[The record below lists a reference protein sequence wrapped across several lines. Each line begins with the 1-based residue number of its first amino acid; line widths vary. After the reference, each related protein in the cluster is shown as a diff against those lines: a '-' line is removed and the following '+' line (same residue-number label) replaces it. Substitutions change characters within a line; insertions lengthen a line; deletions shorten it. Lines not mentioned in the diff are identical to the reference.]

1 MIQMTKKLLVVDADT
16 LLYSSAAQQQLN
28 KCLATNIEYGSQR
41 LFESKTA
48 FNEWAKENNRDKAN
62 YSFETVSEIK
72 PDAEPRF
79 AFQAI
84 KQKVDKIVEAAKCD
98 DYVLCIEGEGNFR
111 KDFKSRFINYKGQR
125 SEKPLLFEE
134 CREFFLKKYK
144 KKVILSEGRETDDT
158 CNIMAWESYNK
169 GFSSKDRNKCNV
181 VLAYCDKDLAA
192 NSRGWM
198 LNYNKLEEGIFW
210 NDAFTQSYNFATQ
223 LLIGDSADNIPG
235 IEKLSK
241 ITKERF
247 NIKVEGVGPATAK
260 KILADCKTE
269 VDLASRVYEC
279 YEAMYGEEEGWEER
293 LDENGFFLYLLRHE
307 KDEWDLNKYLRGTI
321 YE

>member
-1 MIQMTKKLLVVDADT
+1 MTKLLVIDADT
-16 LLYSSAAQQQLN
+16 ILYSSAAQQQLN

-48 FNEWAKENNRDKAN
+48 FNDWVKENGRDKAN
-62 YSFETVSEIK
+62 YSFETKSEIK

-79 AFQAI
+79 AFQSI
-84 KQKVDKIVEAAKCD
+84 KQKVDKIIDAAGCND
-98 DYVLCIEGEGNFR
+98 FVLCIEGEGNFR
-111 KDFKSRFINYKGQR
+111 KDFKSRFVDYKGQR
-125 SEKPLLFEE
+125 TAKPLLFEE
-134 CREFFLKKYK
+134 CRDFFIKKYK
-144 KKVILSEGRETDDT
+144 SRVVLSEGRETDDT
-158 CNIMAWESYNK
+158 VNILAWESYQK
-169 GFSSKDRNKCNV
+169 AVDARNRDACDV
-181 VLAYCDKDLAA
+181 VLAFVDKDIAA
-192 NSRGWM
+192 NSRGLL
-198 LNYNKLEEGIFW
+198 LNYNKLENGIFW
-210 NDAFTQSYNFATQ
+210 NDSFTQAYNFATQ

-235 IEKLSK
+235 IERLSK

-269 VDLASRVYEC
+269 VDLASRVFEC
-279 YEAMYGEEEGWEER
+279 YSAMYGEEEGWEER

-307 KDEWDLNKYLRGTI
+307 KDQWDLNRYLKGAI

>member
-1 MIQMTKKLLVVDADT
+1 MTKKLLVVDADT
-16 LLYSSAAQQQLN
+16 ILYASAAQQQLN

-48 FNEWAKENNRDKAN
+48 FNDWAKEHNRKKDN
-62 YSFETVSEIK
+62 YSFETISEIK
-72 PDAEPRF
+72 PGAEPRF

-84 KQKVDKIVEAAKCD
+84 KQKVDKIIEAAGCD

-111 KDFKSRFINYKGQR
+111 KDFKSRFVDYKGQR
-125 SEKPLLFEE
+125 RPKPILFEE

-144 KKVILSEGRETDDT
+144 KRVVLAEQKETDDVV
-158 CNIMAWESYNK
+158 NIMAWESYNK
-169 GFSSKDRNKCNV
+169 GVASKDKSKCNV

-210 NDAFTQSYNFATQ
+210 NDAFTQSYNFAVQ
-223 LLIGDSADNIPG
+223 LLVGDSADNIPG
-235 IEKLSK
+235 IEKLSP

-247 NIKVEGVGPATAK
+247 NIKVEREGVGPATAK
-260 KILADCKTE
+260 KILSDCKTE
-269 VDLASRVYEC
+269 KDLAARVYEC
-279 YEAMYGEEEGWEER
+279 YSAMYGEEESWEER
-293 LDENGFFLYLLRHE
+293 LYENGFFLYLLRHE
-307 KDEWDLNKYLRGTI
+307 KDRWDLDRYLEGTV
-321 YE
+321 YA

>member
-1 MIQMTKKLLVVDADT
+1 MKKLLVVDADT
-16 LLYSSAAQQQLN
+16 ILHASAAQQQLN
-28 KCLATNIEYGSQR
+28 KCLATNIEHGSQR

-48 FNEWAKENNRDKAN
+48 FNKWLETKEDRTKGM
-62 YSFETVSEIK
+62 YTFETVSEIK

-79 AFQAI
+79 AFNSI
-84 KQKVDKIVEAAKCD
+84 KQKVDKIVEAAGCD
-98 DYVLCIEGEGNFR
+98 DFVVCIEGEGNFR
-111 KDFKSRFINYKGQR
+111 KDFKSRFVDYKGQR
-125 SEKPLLFEE
+125 SAKPLLFEE

-144 KKVILSEGRETDDT
+144 EKVILSEGRETDDT
-158 CNIMAWESYNK
+158 CNILAWESYNK
-169 GFSSKDRNKCNV
+169 AVAAKNRDACDV
-181 VLAYCDKDLAA
+181 VLAFVDKDLAA
-192 NSRGWM
+192 NSRGLL
-198 LNYNKLEEGIFW
+198 LNYNKLEDGVFW
-210 NDAFTQSYNFATQ
+210 NHSFTQAYNFATQ
-223 LLIGDSADNIPG
+223 LLTGDDADNIPG

-260 KILADCKTE
+260 KVLADCKTE
-269 VDLASRVYEC
+269 AELAARVFEC
-279 YEAMYGEEEGWEER
+279 YSAMYGEEEGWDER

>member
-1 MIQMTKKLLVVDADT
+1 MTKKLLVVDADT
-16 LLYSSAAQQQLN
+16 ILHASSAQQQLN

-48 FNEWAKENNRDKAN
+48 FNEWAKENNRDKSN
-62 YSFETVSEIK
+62 YSFETISEIK

-79 AFQAI
+79 AFQSI
-84 KQKVDKIVEAAKCD
+84 KQKVDKIVEAAGCD
-98 DYVLCIEGEGNFR
+98 DFVLCIEGEGNFR
-111 KDFKSRFINYKGQR
+111 KDFKSRFVDYKGQR
-125 SEKPLLFEE
+125 SEKPILFEE
-134 CREFFLKKYK
+134 CREFFLKKYR

-169 GFSSKDRNKCNV
+169 GVDSKDKSKCNV

-192 NSRGWM
+192 NSRGWL
-198 LNYNKLEEGIFW
+198 LNYNKLENGIFW

-247 NIKVEGVGPATAK
+247 SIKVEGVGPATAK
-260 KILADCKTE
+260 KILADCKTD
-269 VDLASRVYEC
+269 VDLAARVFEC
-279 YEAMYGEEEGWEER
+279 YSAMYEDDWECR
-293 LDENGFFLYLLRHE
+293 LSEYGFFLYLLRHE
-307 KDEWDLNKYLRGTI
+307 KDEWDLNRYLKGTI

>member
-28 KCLATNIEYGSQR
+28 KCLATNIEYGSKR

-48 FNEWAKENNRDKAN
+48 FNGWAREHNRKKDN
-62 YSFETVSEIK
+62 YTFETISEIK
-72 PDAEPRF
+72 PAAEPRF

-84 KQKVDKIVEAAKCD
+84 KQKVDKIVEAAGCD

-111 KDFKSRFINYKGQR
+111 KDFKSRFVDYKGQR
-125 SEKPLLFEE
+125 SEKPILFEE

-169 GFSSKDRNKCNV
+169 GVSSKDKSKCNV

-198 LNYNKLEEGIFW
+198 LNYNKLEDGIFW

-269 VDLASRVYEC
+269 VDLATRVFEC
-279 YEAMYGEEEGWEER
+279 YSAMYGEEEGWEER

-307 KDEWDLNKYLRGTI
+307 KDEWDLNRYLKGTI